1 MASPGREE
9 HMGIFKLFFFGAA
22 AFLAAVAIFV
32 GLVMMLTSLQNGAV
46 MLSYTSDGKAIN
58 ETITR
63 AADAARFWKL
73 FTTMG
78 ALPAAVGAV
87 ALWYCVKR
95 LRTPA

>member
-1 MASPGREE
+1 
-9 HMGIFKLFFFGAA
+9 MGIFRLFFFGAA
-22 AFLAAVAIFV
+22 AFLAAVAIFL
-32 GLVMMLTSLQNGAV
+32 GLVVMLTSLQSGSV
-46 MLSYTSDGKAIN
+46 MLSYTSDGRAVS

-63 AADAARFWKL
+63 ATDAGRFWKL

-78 ALPAAVGAV
+78 VLPATIGAV